1 MMTANSAD
9 YTEFGMI
16 SRFLDRGRFQTGKDV
31 IVGPGDDCALV
42 TVPPGFCMA
51 YSIDTCVAGVHFPS
65 DSSAETVAYR
75 SLGSSVSDLAA
86 MGATPHVFTIALTL
100 PDNDLDWLE
109 QFAVAMGEMAGELD
123 IMLAGGDLTRGPLT
137 VTVHVTGLLRQGDG
151 MLRSGAKPGDFI
163 YVSGTLGDAA
173 AGLQYLVA
181 NQMGTSAEIDYLVAR
196 FCRPQPRIAL
206 GLELVNIA
214 SAAIDISDGLMADLG
229 HICESSAVGARVE
242 AAWIPLSMALRTT
255 ESSVRAQEFGINGGD
270 DYELCI
276 TVPPTRAG
284 QLEAISERTGV
295 ALTRIGSITAD
306 PLVVCVGPDGEPLVT
321 KRGYQHFDAA

>member
-1 MMTANSAD
+1 MTANSAD

-173 AGLQYLVA
+173 AGLEYLIA
-181 NQMGTSAEIDYLVAR
+181 NKAGTSAEIDYLVAR

-206 GLELVNIA
+206 GLELVHIA

-229 HICESSAVGARVE
+229 HICEASAVGARVE
-242 AAWIPLSMALRTT
+242 ADRLPLSAALRT
-255 ESSVRAQEFGINGGD
+255 SLSPGRAQEFGINGGD

-276 TVPPTRAG
+276 TVPPARAG
-284 QLEAISERTGV
+284 QLTAISERTGV

-306 PLVVCVGPDGEPLVT
+306 HQVVCVGPDREPLIT
-321 KRGYQHFDAA
+321 KRGYQHFDAT